1 MEKQNHTHFSNAGL
15 KQNKTLLAV
24 KALLEHDLT
33 NMNPFLMIC
42 IFFAS
47 SHAISNK
54 YILVSETWHIL

>member
-1 MEKQNHTHFSNAGL
+1 MEKQNHTHFSSAGL
-15 KQNKTLLAV
+15 KQNKMFLAV

-33 NMNPFLMIC
+33 NVNPFLMIY

-47 SHAISNK
+47 SPDK